1 MSTGAAPAVI
11 LPDWPAPPR
20 VRAASTE
27 RGAGV
32 SEGPYERFNMGAHV
46 GDDPEAVVANRHALI
61 ETLGLASEPHWLEQI
76 HGGAVLD
83 LDAETGPFPISP
95 RDRENSALGFLSR
108 HLKHSYKR
116 RHSSHTF
123 RAPCAN

>member
-32 SEGPYERFNMGAHV
+32 REGPYERFNLGAHV
-46 GDDPEAVVANRHALI
+46 GDAPEAVVNNRHALV
-61 ETLGLASEPHWLEQI
+61 EALGLASEPHWLEQV

-83 LDAETGPFPISP
+83 LDEERGHSSTSH
-95 RDRENSALGFLSR
+95 RERENSAPNRSRLLSTR
-108 HLKHSYKR
+108 VNLKVNLL
-116 RHSSHTF
+116 TT
-123 RAPCAN
+123 